1 MEFINNVTPED
12 MKQLVEDSFDSPIW
26 NAASRN
32 DCKIEV
38 AVDQDLVPV
47 LNFVVPD
54 DVGIKVLFET
64 MEILED
70 DVVVGYEF
78 KPTITNDEITEED
91 AEAAIVRFQQWAKIS
106 QLALDIYSV
115 EIRPYEFFD

>member
-1 MEFINNVTPED
+1 MEFINNITPED
-12 MKQLVEDSFDSPIW
+12 MKQLVEDSFISPIW

-38 AVDQDLVPV
+38 AIDQDLVPV
-47 LNFVVPD
+47 LNLVVPND
-54 DVGIKVLFET
+54 AGIKVQFET

-78 KPTITNDEITEED
+78 KPTITNDEIIEED
-91 AEAAIVRFQQWAKIS
+91 AEAAIFRFQQWAEIS